1 MKKLLVLKPDMKT
14 SEPVDKRCRPWLKH
28 LKRSNIGVDES
39 IARYLNYE
47 YGDQVKV
54 DYKNPYKVNPN
65 KYNKIYNGLEYWGL
79 AHLLKYK
86 GKKAEDKY
94 LRYLKKIP
102 KRKLYLPY
110 QYIVFGHD
118 KCKVYKEL
126 KKLKIRLAP
135 TECMKASTLNPQ
147 KVYNMLKRKKWK
159 RVFIKPIP
167 GEEFIDIYDSGKELD
182 YESLKEYILRVKK
195 KKYDFLVF
203 QKFMKDFSTERHPEI
218 RTFWIGDKLQVAVK
232 TAWIDGDIEYVGKV
246 HRLNKYIKEKSKKI
260 IKYLEK
266 RFKFKFIM
274 ARLDWGYD
282 REMKGYFFN
291 EIEVIPGIFNEEL
304 DADYGKCYWNLDEK
318 IGDRLMETL

>member
-1 MKKLLVLKPDMKT
+1 
-14 SEPVDKRCRPWLKH
+14 
-28 LKRSNIGVDES
+28 
-39 IARYLNYE
+39 
-47 YGDQVKV
+47 
-54 DYKNPYKVNPN
+54 
-65 KYNKIYNGLEYWGL
+65 
-79 AHLLKYK
+79 
-86 GKKAEDKY
+86 
-94 LRYLKKIP
+94 
-102 KRKLYLPY
+102 
-110 QYIVFGHD
+110 
-118 KCKVYKEL
+118 
-126 KKLKIRLAP
+126 
-135 TECMKASTLNPQ
+135 
-147 KVYNMLKRKKWK
+147 
-159 RVFIKPIP
+159 
-167 GEEFIDIYDSGKELD
+167 
-182 YESLKEYILRVKK
+182 
-195 KKYDFLVF
+195 
-203 QKFMKDFSTERHPEI
+203 DFSTERHPEI